1 MYIENDLLSST
12 IQNKNRCYVWD
23 RIKRGN
29 EIEIN
34 EDDNNFDDLVVNDE
48 YAGKTKKKI
57 RQQDD
62 PANAMIVLTAEQE
75 LQNKTVISL
84 IKQSAIWFLQEGPKG
99 TIKFFYHCG
108 RKNFLPQALETKIRC
123 LKTYLLAISS
133 IICKDF
139 LDNVFIEN
147 VKMICQCVL
156 FGSLH
161 RDAKQEKAIPFM
173 IRSNWVYM
181 IMWVSKD
188 IVLSNAGI
196 RLEKDN
202 RIIESKVLDILDQL
216 ACNKLNSQVKTFLKK
231 FRQFQEISLD
241 PGVDDEEEVQTF
253 DVENEF

>member
-1 MYIENDLLSST
+1 
-12 IQNKNRCYVWD
+12 
-23 RIKRGN
+23 
-29 EIEIN
+29 
-34 EDDNNFDDLVVNDE
+34 
-48 YAGKTKKKI
+48 
-57 RQQDD
+57 
-62 PANAMIVLTAEQE
+62 
-75 LQNKTVISL
+75 
-84 IKQSAIWFLQEGPKG
+84 
-99 TIKFFYHCG
+99 
-108 RKNFLPQALETKIRC
+108 
-123 LKTYLLAISS
+123 
-133 IICKDF
+133 
-139 LDNVFIEN
+139 
-147 VKMICQCVL
+147 MICQCVL